1 MCMYVSGA
9 CMRQL
14 PTQAILKRN
23 CLLQSFLHSV
33 RLSLVVLDKLGIAVI
48 SVEMNTKG
56 KREKEGEERE
66 RVASMLPEVF
76 QMVFEGRI
84 FGK

>member
-9 CMRQL
+9 CRRQL

-48 SVEMNTKG
+48 SVEMSTKG
-56 KREKEGEERE
+56 KREKEGGESSIH
-66 RVASMLPEVF
+66 AS
-76 QMVFEGRI
+76 
-84 FGK
+84 